1 MVVKFHNN
9 FRYYV
14 VVAQNLT
21 PICFMVGANYILPR
35 LLTKVI
41 FKQ

>member
-21 PICFMVGANYILPR
+21 PIGIIVGANYIRPNISAIVLG
-35 LLTKVI
+35 
-41 FKQ
+41 QM